1 MHSAVF
7 EKLPPSKLFYRCA
20 VPSMITMTF
29 SVLYE
34 IADGI
39 FVGRFIG
46 EDALAAV
53 NLVMPFIMILFGLSN
68 LIATDASVRISILLG
83 ERNRAEASKI
93 FSFTLKVIF
102 LAGCVIGLASY
113 LLAEPCIKLIARGA
127 TEQTIEYAIIY
138 ARIYAIFSPLML
150 IFYATDNY
158 LRVCGKESF
167 SMWLSISMQIFNVAL
182 DVILIVFLDKGVQA
196 AALTS
201 CISMALGSIIA
212 LLSFAGDRL
221 PLYFAKG
228 TVRISDLINIIANS
242 TSEFFSS
249 ISVSIMSIVFNS
261 FLLVYSGSTAV
272 AAFSIIMY
280 VDNIVANIALGINDS
295 LQPAI
300 SYCYG
305 AGLIRRVKA
314 IFRRIIIATVILYG
328 VTFVFMMFASEYVV
342 PLLVN
347 PDDIELL
354 SLSIIGM
361 RFFSL
366 SYLFGWVDMCFSSY
380 FTALERPARSL
391 LSSFFGTLIFPIAS
405 LSIMSSLYGITG
417 VWLSAFLSSTVSAI
431 FSMIL
436 YITMK
441 LRRKRRIR

>member
-228 TVRISDLINIIANS
+228 TVRISDLMNIIANS

-366 SYLFGWVDMCFSSY
+366 SYLFGWIDMCFSSY

-391 LSSFFGTLIFPIAS
+391 LSSFFGTLFFPIAS

>member
-1 MHSAVF
+1 
-7 EKLPPSKLFYRCA
+7 
-20 VPSMITMTF
+20 MITMTF

-228 TVRISDLINIIANS
+228 TVRISDLMNIIANS

-366 SYLFGWVDMCFSSY
+366 SYLFGWIDMCFSSY

-391 LSSFFGTLIFPIAS
+391 LSSFFGTLFFPIAS